1 MNLFQVLGGRTPE
14 EEALLREE
22 AAATFGGINFG
33 EYGGIDTIYTPDG
46 QRRDFHAMPRDRYT
60 ADELQAALDANAS
73 RSAIRESIFDYV
85 LEETGDLRKATDA
98 ARAADYTPALGTA
111 IGLEEANIARQEI
124 MPYIREGDY
133 KSAGIE
139 GFNTAVG
146 VAEGLLAAVPVVGGA
161 LKTASRFAPKTSA
174 DAIGLTRSLLSG
186 DLEGISD
193 TFTRSRPPRS
203 LSAAGVDYER
213 SGADI
218 SEYLSQFPSAEEIV
232 SGEPVVPMSNVTNI
246 TTQKPVAL
254 SQHRSTGIL
263 SDERL
268 DPVERGTIAGLLGR
282 DVMSIVGDQSGRH
295 TVTSVNDMVF
305 ETPQKSLAGFEYT
318 DIPGQGY
325 AGALS
330 ATRSKLKE
338 AERSVDP
345 YVMSIMMG
353 EKSSDFS
360 LHEGMVFGE
369 MMKSAQVDAKDVA
382 KADEMIRNISKPET
396 VVKRDADG
404 NPMLNKDGSKK
415 TQSVATK
422 PYKDAPSVSDP
433 RAMQEYIA
441 NLPSGTHR
449 AYFLKGMDKAT
460 LHKLGIPKVQDARLA
475 VADAAQLGMDW
486 GTTGY
491 RGFTPDVQKGV
502 LETRPEQSTTYQYGY
517 DKVEDR
523 SDTYLS
529 GSRGIP
535 ANLLFRNL
543 AEEQRAKG
551 TGGGLLMNS
560 ADYKVYEASP
570 KRAKQRIE
578 DIDVETVDSFL
589 EVERRFGRE
598 AAMRFAQDILSGGK
612 VTGKMIEKARKL
624 NAPNWVIAAMVP
636 MAAMQ
641 ESEQ

>member
-1 MNLFQVLGGRTPE
+1 MGFFDNLISDGSYRRALTE
-14 EEALLREE
+14 EEIPPQFRNVFGDRTEPAASVQAMEDFGDFVPGYGDVVGVMDLATELSKENPNYPL
-22 AAATFGGINFG
+22 AAALGVGSLVGLVPGAGDVVQRGIVGAAERIG
-33 EYGGIDTIYTPDG
+33 EAVPSDVKYAG
-46 QRRDFHAMPRDRYT
+46 
-60 ADELQAALDANAS
+60 
-73 RSAIRESIFDYV
+73 RSIAE
-85 LEETGDLRKATDA
+85 GDLRGFLDA
-98 ARAADYTPALGTA
+98 FLPG
-111 IGLEEANIARQEI
+111 GEAQ
-124 MPYIREGDY
+124 
-133 KSAGIE
+133 
-139 GFNTAVG
+139 
-146 VAEGLLAAVPVVGGA
+146 
-161 LKTASRFAPKTSA
+161 
-174 DAIGLTRSLLSG
+174 
-186 DLEGISD
+186 
-193 TFTRSRPPRS
+193 S
-203 LSAAGVDYER
+203 LSADVVRQPFDMGRGPVPSVDQSSKVYDR
-213 SGADI
+213 SGEEL
-218 SEYLSQFPSAEEIV
+218 SEYLAQFPSAQEV
-232 SGEPVVPMSNVTNI
+232 VTGEVVPPMSNVTNI
-246 TTQKPVAL
+246 KSEKPIAL
-254 SQHRSTGIL
+254 FQHKSTGIL
-263 SDERL
+263 SDETVSPL
-268 DPVERGTIAGLLGR
+268 ERGSISNLLGR

-295 TVTSVNDMVF
+295 TITSVNDAVF
-305 ETPQKSLAGFEYT
+305 ETPQKSLAGFEFT
-318 DIPGQGY
+318 DIPDQGY

-330 ATRSKLKE
+330 ATQSKLRE

-345 YVMSIMMG
+345 YVMSILMG

-369 MMKSAQVDAKDVA
+369 MFKSAQIDPKDVA
-382 KADEMIRNISKPET
+382 KADEMIRNISKPEL

-422 PYKDAPSVSDP
+422 PYVDAPSVSDP
-433 RAMQEYIA
+433 KAMQEYIA
-441 NLPSGTHR
+441 SLPSGTHR

-491 RGFTPDVQKGV
+491 RGFTPDVSKGV
-502 LETRPEQSTTYQYGY
+502 LEMRPDQSTTYQYGY
-517 DKVEDR
+517 DKIEDQA
-523 SDTYLS
+523 DTYLT

-598 AAMRFAQDILSGGK
+598 AAMKFAQDLLSSGK
-612 VTGKMIEKARKL
+612 VTAKMIEKARKL

>member
-1 MNLFQVLGGRTPE
+1 MNLIDFLSMGGQERRKMLDTYVDDLNLERFLPPNLRPAGQFVNESNPINAMGGAMQDATVVFDPE
-14 EEALLREE
+14 QTNAARLE
-22 AAATFGGINFG
+22 AAKDMGFEMAMTLAPAALVRMGYLTAPAGLAETFGMSVDN
-33 EYGGIDTIYTPDG
+33 
-46 QRRDFHAMPRDRYT
+46 
-60 ADELQAALDANAS
+60 AAENARGLISDATYAA
-73 RSAIRESIFDYV
+73 RSVAE
-85 LEETGDLRKATDA
+85 GDLRGVLEAFQRGGQPQSVGA
-98 ARAADYTPALGTA
+98 A
-111 IGLEEANIARQEI
+111 
-124 MPYIREGDY
+124 
-133 KSAGIE
+133 SA
-139 GFNTAVG
+139 
-146 VAEGLLAAVPVVGGA
+146 
-161 LKTASRFAPKTSA
+161 
-174 DAIGLTRSLLSG
+174 
-186 DLEGISD
+186 
-193 TFTRSRPPRS
+193 
-203 LSAAGVDYER
+203 DYER

-218 SEYLSQFPSAEEIV
+218 ADYLSQFPSAEEIV
-232 SGEPVVPMSNVTNI
+232 KGEPVVPMSNVTNI

-295 TVTSVNDMVF
+295 TITSVNDMVF
-305 ETPQKSLAGFEYT
+305 ETPQKSLAGFEFT

-330 ATRSKLKE
+330 ATQSKLKE

-345 YVMSIMMG
+345 YVMSILMG

-369 MMKSAQVDAKDVA
+369 MMKSAQIEPSDVA
-382 KADEMIRNISKPET
+382 KADEMIRNISKPEI

-404 NPMLNKDGSKK
+404 NPILNKDGSKK

-422 PYKDAPSVSDP
+422 PYVDAPSVSDP
-433 RAMQEYIA
+433 HAMQEYIA

-449 AYFLKGMDKAT
+449 AYFLKGLDKAT

-502 LETRPEQSTTYQYGY
+502 LEMRPDQSTTYGYGY

-598 AAMRFAQDILSGGK
+598 AAMRFAQDLLSGGK

>member
-1 MNLFQVLGGRTPE
+1 MNLIDFLSMGGQERRKMLDTYVDDLNLERFLPPNLRPAGQFVNESNPINAMGGAMQDATVVFDPE
-14 EEALLREE
+14 QTNAARLE
-22 AAATFGGINFG
+22 AAKDMGFEMAMTLAPAALVRMGYLTAPAGLAETFGMSVDN
-33 EYGGIDTIYTPDG
+33 
-46 QRRDFHAMPRDRYT
+46 
-60 ADELQAALDANAS
+60 AAENARGLISDATYAA
-73 RSAIRESIFDYV
+73 RSVAE
-85 LEETGDLRKATDA
+85 GDLRGVLEAFQRGGQPQSVGA
-98 ARAADYTPALGTA
+98 A
-111 IGLEEANIARQEI
+111 
-124 MPYIREGDY
+124 
-133 KSAGIE
+133 SA
-139 GFNTAVG
+139 
-146 VAEGLLAAVPVVGGA
+146 
-161 LKTASRFAPKTSA
+161 
-174 DAIGLTRSLLSG
+174 
-186 DLEGISD
+186 
-193 TFTRSRPPRS
+193 
-203 LSAAGVDYER
+203 DYER

-218 SEYLSQFPSAEEIV
+218 ADYLSQFPSAEEIV
-232 SGEPVVPMSNVTNI
+232 KGEPVVPMSNVTNI

-295 TVTSVNDMVF
+295 TITSVNDMVF
-305 ETPQKSLAGFEYT
+305 ETPQKSLAGFEFT

-330 ATRSKLKE
+330 ATQSKLKE

-345 YVMSIMMG
+345 YVMSILMG
-353 EKSSDFS
+353 EKSSDCS

-369 MMKSAQVDAKDVA
+369 MMKSAQIEPSDVA
-382 KADEMIRNISKPET
+382 KADEMIRNISKPEI

-404 NPMLNKDGSKK
+404 NPILNKDGSKK

-422 PYKDAPSVSDP
+422 PYVDAPSVSDP
-433 RAMQEYIA
+433 HAMQEYIA

-449 AYFLKGMDKAT
+449 AYFLKGLDKAT

-502 LETRPEQSTTYQYGY
+502 LEMRPDQSTTYGYGY

-598 AAMRFAQDILSGGK
+598 AAMRFAQDLLSGGK

>member
-1 MNLFQVLGGRTPE
+1 MNLIDFLSMGGQERRKVLDNYVDSLNLERFLQPNQRGAGQFINESNPINAMGGAMQDATVVFDPE
-14 EEALLREE
+14 QTNGARL
-22 AAATFGGINFG
+22 AAAKDMGFEMAMALAPAALVRMGYLSAPAGLAETFGMSVDNVAENARGLIS
-33 EYGGIDTIYTPDG
+33 
-46 QRRDFHAMPRDRYT
+46 
-60 ADELQAALDANAS
+60 DAT
-73 RSAIRESIFDYV
+73 Y
-85 LEETGDLRKATDA
+85 A
-98 ARAADYTPALGTA
+98 AR
-111 IGLEEANIARQEI
+111 
-124 MPYIREGDY
+124 
-133 KSAGIE
+133 S
-139 GFNTAVG
+139 
-146 VAEGLLAAVPVVGGA
+146 VAEGDPRGVIEAFQRGGVPQSVGA
-161 LKTASRFAPKTSA
+161 
-174 DAIGLTRSLLSG
+174 RSVS
-186 DLEGISD
+186 DISQN
-193 TFTRSRPPRS
+193 
-203 LSAAGVDYER
+203 AGYER
-213 SGADI
+213 KGDEIAQ
-218 SEYLSQFPSAEEIV
+218 YLSQFPSAEEV
-232 SGEPVVPMSNVTNI
+232 VTGETVVPMSNVTNI
-246 TTQKPVAL
+246 TSQKPVAL
-254 SQHRSTGIL
+254 SQHRSTGLL

-268 DPVERGTIAGLLGR
+268 DPVERSTIASLLGR

-295 TVTSVNDMVF
+295 TITSVNDIDF
-305 ETPQKSLAGFEYT
+305 ETPQKSLAGFEFT
-318 DIPGQGY
+318 DIPDQGY

-330 ATRSKLKE
+330 ATQSKLRE

-345 YVMSIMMG
+345 YVMSILMG

-369 MMKSAQVDAKDVA
+369 MFKSAQIDPSDVS
-382 KADEMIRNISKPET
+382 KADEMIRNISKPEI

-404 NPMLNKDGSKK
+404 NPILNKDGSKK

-422 PYKDAPSVSDP
+422 PYIDAPSVADP
-433 RAMQEYIA
+433 RSMQEYIA

-491 RGFTPDVQKGV
+491 RGFTPDVEKGI
-502 LETRPEQSTTYQYGY
+502 LETRPDQSTTYGYGY

-598 AAMRFAQDILSGGK
+598 AALRFAQDLLSGGK

>member
-1 MNLFQVLGGRTPE
+1 MGILDFFSREAGQERRRMLDEFVGELNLERFVPPNLRPATEFIAEANPVAAMGGAMQDASVVFDPE
-14 EEALLREE
+14 QTREARLR
-22 AAATFGGINFG
+22 AAGDMGLEMAMTLAPAALVRMGYLAAPAGLMETFG
-33 EYGGIDTIYTPDG
+33 TPSVDAAVDMG
-46 QRRDFHAMPRDRYT
+46 RGLLSDAQYAGRSIAEGDPRG
-60 ADELQAALDANAS
+60 
-73 RSAIRESIFDYV
+73 V
-85 LEETGDLRKATDA
+85 LEA
-98 ARAADYTPALGTA
+98 
-111 IGLEEANIARQEI
+111 
-124 MPYIREGDY
+124 
-133 KSAGIE
+133 
-139 GFNTAVG
+139 
-146 VAEGLLAAVPVVGGA
+146 
-161 LKTASRFAPKTSA
+161 
-174 DAIGLTRSLLSG
+174 
-186 DLEGISD
+186 
-193 TFTRSRPPRS
+193 FTRSRPIQS
-203 LSAAGVDYER
+203 LSAAGTDYER
-213 SGADI
+213 SGAEIAD
-218 SEYLSQFPSAEEIV
+218 YLSQFPSAEEIV
-232 SGEPVVPMSNVTNI
+232 KGEPVVPMSNVTNI

-268 DPVERGTIAGLLGR
+268 DPVERNTIAGLLGR

-295 TVTSVNDMVF
+295 TITSVNDMVF
-305 ETPQKSLAGFEYT
+305 ETPQKSLAGFEFT

-330 ATRSKLKE
+330 ATQSKLKE

-345 YVMSIMMG
+345 YVMSILMG

-369 MMKSAQVDAKDVA
+369 MMKSAQIEPSDVA
-382 KADEMIRNISKPET
+382 KADEMIRNISKPEI

-404 NPMLNKDGSKK
+404 NPILNKDGSKK

-422 PYKDAPSVSDP
+422 PYVDAPSVSDP

-449 AYFLKGMDKAT
+449 AYFLKGLDKAT

-502 LETRPEQSTTYQYGY
+502 LETRPDQSTTYGYGY

-598 AAMRFAQDILSGGK
+598 AAMRFAQDLLSGGK